1 MATTHAPA
9 RSEDDVVPLILC
21 QSGNFEPV
29 EETLAWLRTITKR
42 ISVVCC
48 VGKYRTGKSFLLN
61 TLARTSAFTGFLV
74 GRSVQACTKGLWLMR
89 SPLFED
95 ERTCVLLMD
104 SEGIDSLEAND
115 NHDVTVFTLA
125 LLLSSIFCYNSTGAL
140 DEAAM
145 QTLSLVTN
153 VCERVRSSVKVA
165 DGGDAETTY
174 KGRPDALADEMP
186 QFIWIL
192 RDFALQLQTRS
203 GTQCGPDQYLE
214 EALNDD
220 SSCGEG
226 RSRVRHVIRSAF
238 PDRALVTLPHPAI
251 NNQQNLT
258 NGNQNIA
265 FRSAVDA
272 LRERLM
278 DTSRC
283 LRVKAQPMT
292 GGMYAAAAI
301 ELCNAINTSG
311 TVPTLRDSWTLLADC
326 QAKDLMMNTV
336 ERANTAMR
344 RAVSDSMTTASA
356 RCALNDCVEE
366 HFRQFCDE
374 PLLATRS
381 EEADAATR
389 SKLQSLRD
397 EFMIAHA
404 TRRQSALA
412 QVVGA
417 VGSEREGTWLASLRA
432 VLPSEL
438 KSELATRAEVDSG
451 GHHFD
456 ETKFVCALVC
466 ERLVDE
472 WGPGLVRAHDATRD
486 QLRDANTLH
495 DAECEEMRRC
505 AAEASSTHELQMQ
518 DAIRAATSQVDHL
531 NEVIAVLTEELA
543 EARECA
549 RRCMEQ
555 TQGIRNIRDGEA
567 NTKPSGLEEGHEQAE
582 RGGRGKRV
590 ASVSPEDRED
600 REDREDPES
609 LEDPKSLEPPAPGEQ
624 VEKFDADLEERLGRA
639 FENEERCRALEVKLE
654 EAESARR
661 ILSERLSHTVGARD
675 RLKSALVRTREEG
688 DARVNRVELEAEG
701 FRRRADSLH
710 ADLVESRVVAE
721 EAQRT
726 RDAMV
731 AQATADRQSSHG
743 IVRECREQTL
753 AARASAED
761 NQARM
766 MQAMDAHLKDTRQ
779 REIDHRKNIAQL
791 NARVADAE
799 SSKIELLR
807 RIDRL
812 ATESETVKRKAADI
826 APIEQELKRTR
837 AQARAFE
844 IQVVRLTTELDHSR
858 KRCTDFV
865 AEREKR
871 DKDWMA
877 LLTHQEE
884 AKNAIGRP

>member
-29 EETLAWLRTITKR
+29 EDTLAWLRTITKR
-42 ISVVCC
+42 VSVVCC

-95 ERTCVLLMD
+95 DRTCVLLMD

-153 VCERVRSSVKVA
+153 VCERVRGSVKVA
-165 DGGDAETTY
+165 DGSQAETTY

-258 NGNQNIA
+258 NGNQNTA

-272 LRERLM
+272 LRERLV

-283 LRVKAQPMT
+283 LKVKAQPMT
-292 GGMYAAAAI
+292 GGMYAAAAV

-344 RAVSDSMTTASA
+344 RAVNDSMTTASA

-366 HFRQFCDE
+366 HFRQFCEE
-374 PLLATRS
+374 PLLAARS
-381 EEADAATR
+381 EDADAATR

-397 EFMIAHA
+397 EFMTAHA

-412 QVVGA
+412 KVVGA
-417 VGSEREGTWLASLRA
+417 VGSEREGTWLASLHA
-432 VLPSEL
+432 VVPSEL
-438 KSELATRAEVDSG
+438 KSELATRAETDNGS
-451 GHHFD
+451 HHFD
-456 ETKFVCALVC
+456 ETKFVCALLC

-472 WGPGLVRAHDATRD
+472 WGPGLVRAHDAMRD
-486 QLRDANTLH
+486 QLRDATALH
-495 DAECEEMRRC
+495 DVECERMRRC
-505 AAEASSTHELQMQ
+505 AADVSSTHEREMQ
-518 DAIRAATSQVDHL
+518 DAARTAASQLDHL
-531 NEVIAVLTEELA
+531 NEVLKVHTEELI

-555 TQGIRNIRDGEA
+555 TQTIRDIRDGEA
-567 NTKPSGLEEGHEQAE
+567 NTSPFVLEEDRDPARDEGVEPTEQM
-582 RGGRGKRV
+582 
-590 ASVSPEDRED
+590 
-600 REDREDPES
+600 
-609 LEDPKSLEPPAPGEQ
+609 
-624 VEKFDADLEERLGRA
+624 DADLEERLGRA
-639 FENEERCRALEVKLE
+639 LENEERCRALEVKLE
-654 EAESARR
+654 EEESARR
-661 ILSERLSHTVGARD
+661 ILSERLSHVVSARD
-675 RLKSALVRTREEG
+675 RLTSALARTREEG
-688 DARVNRVELEAEG
+688 DIRVNRVELEAEG
-701 FRRRADSLH
+701 VRRRADSLH
-710 ADLVESRVVAE
+710 ADLMESKAVSE

-726 RDAMV
+726 RDAMI
-731 AQATADRQSSHG
+731 AQATADRQSSHS

-753 AARASAED
+753 AARAAAED

-766 MQAMDAHLKDTRQ
+766 MQAIDFHLKDARQ
-779 REIDHRKNIAQL
+779 REIDHRKNVAQL

-799 SSKIELLR
+799 SSKIDLLR
-807 RIDRL
+807 RIDCL
-812 ATESETVKRKAADI
+812 ATESETMKRKAVDL

-865 AEREKR
+865 TEREKR

-884 AKNAIGRP
+884 VENKIPRP